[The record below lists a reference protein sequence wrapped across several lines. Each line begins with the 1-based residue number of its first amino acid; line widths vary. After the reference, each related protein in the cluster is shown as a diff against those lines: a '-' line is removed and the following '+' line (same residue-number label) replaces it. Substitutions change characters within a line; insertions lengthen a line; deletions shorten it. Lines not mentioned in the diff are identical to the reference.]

1 MNLGWRS
8 KAAATEHTDF
18 VLSQNKSEDKSELAH
33 DHSVLR
39 HKEPDT
45 SLCHDGCLANV
56 SHYPARKL
64 NSNRS
69 KKRKIILHTAACL
82 CPLTAPSEFIISC
95 KFHHQLKWSDDLYSR
110 TWLLVCRHIMA
121 VPWRYRETERA
132 AAVTFSFTSP
142 EDFVH
147 IWWQP
152 KQKERKSSF
161 IPSYHYS
168 WLLNHRMH
176 PKKFKLTSQ
185 KIHFQEI
192 LCSLYGLTNTKFIQ
206 LLFRIV

>member
-8 KAAATEHTDF
+8 EGAGTEHTDF
-18 VLSQNKSEDKSELAH
+18 VLSQNKREDQSELAH

-69 KKRKIILHTAACL
+69 KKRTITLHTAACL
-82 CPLTAPSEFIISC
+82 CPLTAPSEFIVSC

-110 TWLLVCRHIMA
+110 TWLVVCRRIMA
-121 VPWRYRETERA
+121 VPWRCRSHSDRESSCSDIFFHKSWR
-132 AAVTFSFTSP
+132 FHS
-142 EDFVH
+142 DFDS
-147 IWWQP
+147 Q
-152 KQKERKSSF
+152 
-161 IPSYHYS
+161 
-168 WLLNHRMH
+168 N
-176 PKKFKLTSQ
+176 KKRGKA
-185 KIHFQEI
+185 H
-192 LCSLYGLTNTKFIQ
+192 
-206 LLFRIV
+206 LFLPIAIVDC